1 MRRLTVIY
9 DANCAFCLRCARWL
23 TDQPALVEI
32 QIIPSNAA
40 DLHRRFPRLDRR
52 LPGSVLIAIA
62 DDGSTRIG
70 AEAYLVILHAL
81 KHYRPWARRLS
92 RPMLKP
98 LARRAFAMLSSN
110 RGVFSRVLL
119 AFGDRDLARR
129 ISKHPES
136 SCPTAGQC
144 EG

>member
-1 MRRLTVIY
+1 MRKLTVIY
-9 DANCAFCLRCARWL
+9 DAHCAFCRRCARWL
-23 TDQPALVEI
+23 ADQPAYVDFRIL
-32 QIIPSNAA
+32 PSNASN
-40 DLHRRFPRLDRR
+40 LHRRFPQLDRR

-62 DDGSTRIG
+62 DDGSQRIG
-70 AEAYLVILHAL
+70 TEAYLVILHSL
-81 KHYRPWARRLS
+81 KHHRPWARRLS

-129 ISKHPES
+129 IGEHPES
-136 SCPTAGQC
+136 PCQSAGQC
-144 EG
+144 E